1 MLSILMIAA
10 LLLVLMAAVL
20 MSWIPTPVYAMVAGQ
35 ALTVPSILTTVVQTL
50 AFMEDLAL
58 YVWIVMLCFIIM
70 SMLIGWCE

>member
-1 MLSILMIAA
+1 MGSHVLVLEGILEQHVLSILMIAA

-20 MSWIPTPVYAMVAGQ
+20 MSWIPTPVYAMLAGQ

-58 YVWIVMLCFIIM
+58 
-70 SMLIGWCE
+70 